1 MTERRNRRVSGG
13 NAEAKGHEAMSKS
26 ARQEKI
32 LEMLESEGQVRITEL
47 AQYFNTSVVTIR
59 SDLDAMD
66 EAGLVERTS
75 GGAVLTTITQYNR
88 DFQKHKHARTE
99 EKRAVAMAT
108 ASRIQDG
115 DTLFINSGST
125 TYFVALM
132 LKKLQ
137 KRVTIVTN
145 SVYIAMELG
154 DTPGF
159 LIIFVGGQ
167 INSRS
172 AFTCGADAL
181 NQLRQYRVQHAILSI
196 DGIDETGI
204 ATIHAD
210 EAPLAQL
217 MMENARNRIVV
228 ADSSKV
234 GKNGFCNISSL
245 QHIDVLVSNKGCD
258 AEVIRQIREA
268 GVEIVLI

>member
-1 MTERRNRRVSGG
+1 MSERRIRKLSGG
-13 NAEAKGHEAMSKS
+13 NPEINAREAMSKS

-32 LEMLESEGQVRITEL
+32 LDMLESDGQVRISEL
-47 AQYFNTSVVTIR
+47 AHYFNTSVVTIR

-66 EAGLVERTS
+66 EAGLVERTP
-75 GGAVLTTITQYNR
+75 GGAVLTTITQFNR
-88 DFQKHKHARTE
+88 DFQKQKHTRTE
-99 EKRAVAMAT
+99 EKRDVAMAT

-154 DTPGF
+154 GTPGF

-204 ATIHAD
+204 ATFHSD

-217 MMENARNRIVV
+217 MMENARNRIIV

-234 GKNGFCNISSL
+234 GKNGFCNISNLS
-245 QHIDVLVSNKGCD
+245 HIDLLVTNKNCKMD
-258 AEVIRQIREA
+258 VIRQIREA
-268 GVEIVLI
+268 GVEVELV